1 MKLVAS
7 LLFALSSLFLLSGCT
22 PTVIL
27 GGAAIGGVAVAEER
41 SVGTVVDDATIKV
54 QVMNAIFQESEPLFT
69 STSTTVIAGTVL
81 VTGEVP
87 NPEDRVTISRLIWGV
102 KGVKEVHNEI
112 TVAGSENSSNFASDS
127 LITTKLKLQLLRDP
141 QVVALQPEKA
151 RDINYS
157 VETVNATV
165 YLMGIAQNE
174 AELNRVKAHAKDI
187 SGVRSIVSYV
197 KMKSDT

>member
-112 TVAGSENSSNFASDS
+112 TV
-127 LITTKLKLQLLRDP
+127 
-141 QVVALQPEKA
+141 
-151 RDINYS
+151 
-157 VETVNATV
+157 NATV